1 MTSKFNNLVN
11 KVLEEA
17 DSHWTDYIP
26 NWLAKPEYTHG
37 ARGRLK
43 AAGDAMGV
51 ASLAIPGAGA
61 ARVGITAAGRA
72 GKAAYGAQQLAKAQK
87 LAKAAQV
94 KAAASAG
101 SRAALQQTAR
111 QGVQVVKGAPKAF
124 VTGKATQGA
133 VGAVQKAATKAPTA
147 GKEIAKTVSSKLP
160 KPKLP
165 LPKPPTGSA
174 GKSLKDYIL
183 KNPGPAAA
191 ALGGAAALGT
201 LGYTLSKK
209 KEKDNE

>member
-1 MTSKFNNLVN
+1 MKLKKNL
-11 KVLEEA
+11 KIA
-17 DSHWTDYIP
+17 IDSP
-26 NWLAKPEYTHG
+26 A
-37 ARGRLK
+37 
-43 AAGDAMGV
+43 AAG
-51 ASLAIPGAGA
+51 AG
-61 ARVGITAAGRA
+61 T
-72 GKAAYGAQQLAKAQK
+72 
-87 LAKAAQV
+87 
-94 KAAASAG
+94 
-101 SRAALQQTAR
+101 RAAVQQTAK
-111 QGVQVVKGAPKAF
+111 QGVQIVKGAPKAF

-147 GKEIAKTVSSKLP
+147 GKEIAKTVSDKLP

-183 KNPGPAAA
+183 KNPGTAAA
-191 ALGGAAALGT
+191 AVGGAAALGT